1 METDHKNVD
10 DIDKYIKQNP
20 NCKQKYAERVK
31 IQDKKVELD
40 VFRLPLTF
48 LFYNVKNGRFA
59 KEYHRLQTKLERN
72 LDPKKPEDIKQIEKM
87 LLEQNIG
94 KTRLLQS
101 SLRDNGQEEPG
112 IITIDGNV
120 INGNR
125 RMSVLTILKGEPNGS
140 IFGYMNVGR
149 LPDNMEDKDLYKI
162 QLNKQM
168 AKDQKLGYGP
178 INELLKIGQGIDS
191 GLSSLEIAEQIGYK
205 EENVKEKLERLI
217 LIDEWLL
224 YNHTPD
230 QYHILDDQNE
240 QFEEMLKQIF
250 NENKKKDYSPLELL
264 KLKKLCFALVKDNRQ
279 HKEIRKIP
287 KFMRNEELKKRFLE
301 AESNA
306 NTDVKKVSEIFDIC
320 DDRQRAIENRDKPG
334 KVLNSILSN
343 LEELNLSNPE
353 LKIEPNPNLIEKI
366 IAYAEKLKQIKF

>member
-1 METDHKNVD
+1 METDYENAG
-10 DIDKYIKQNP
+10 DIDDYIKENP

-59 KEYHRLQTKLERN
+59 KEYHRLQTKLERS
-72 LDPKKPEDIKQIEKM
+72 LDPKTPEDIKQIEKM

-94 KTRLLQS
+94 KTRLLQN

-125 RMSVLTILKGEPNGS
+125 RMSVLTVLNGEPNGS
-140 IFGYMNVGR
+140 KFGYMYVGR

-168 AKDQKLGYGP
+168 AKDQKLDYGK
-178 INELLKIGQGIDS
+178 INELLFIREGVES
-191 GLSSLEIAEQIGYK
+191 GLSKLEIAEQIGYK
-205 EENVKEKLERLI
+205 EEEIEEKLERLV
-217 LIDEWLL
+217 LIDEYLQ
-224 YNHTPD
+224 YNQTPN
-230 QYHILDDQNE
+230 QYHILNDQNE
-240 QFEEMLKQIF
+240 HFEEMLKQIF
-250 NENKKKDYSPLELL
+250 NDKKKKDYLPLELL
-264 KLKKLCFALVKDNRQ
+264 KLKKNCFALIKDNRQ

-287 KFMRNEELKKRFLE
+287 KFMRNEDLKKRFLE
-301 AESNA
+301 AESSA
-306 NTDVKKVSEIFDIC
+306 NTDVKKVSDIFDVC
-320 DDRQRAIENRDKPG
+320 DDKLRAIENRDKPG

-353 LKIEPNPNLIEKI
+353 LKREPNPNLIEKI

>member
-1 METDHKNVD
+1 MKTDYENVHK
-10 DIDKYIKQNP
+10 IDEYIEQNP

-59 KEYHRLQTKLERN
+59 KEYHRLQTKLERS
-72 LDPKKPEDIKQIEKM
+72 LDPKTPEDIKQIEKM
-87 LLEQNIG
+87 LLGQNIG
-94 KTRLLQS
+94 KTRLLQN

-125 RMSVLTILKGEPNGS
+125 RMSVLTVLNGEPNGS
-140 IFGYMNVGR
+140 KFGYMNVGR

-168 AKDQKLGYGP
+168 AKDQKLDYGK
-178 INELLKIGQGIDS
+178 INELLFIREGVES
-191 GLSSLEIAEQIGYK
+191 GLSKLEIAEQIGYK
-205 EENVKEKLERLI
+205 EEEIEEKLERLV
-217 LIDEWLL
+217 LIDEYLQ
-224 YNHTPD
+224 YNQTPN
-230 QYHILDDQNE
+230 QYHILNDQNE
-240 QFEEMLKQIF
+240 HFEEMLKQIF
-250 NENKKKDYSPLELL
+250 NENKKKDYLPLELL
-264 KLKKLCFALVKDNRQ
+264 KLKKLCFALIKDNRQ

-287 KFMRNEELKKRFLE
+287 KFMRNEDLKKRFLE
-301 AESNA
+301 AESS
-306 NTDVKKVSEIFDIC
+306 TSSDVKKVSEVFDVC
-320 DDRQRAIENRDKPG
+320 DDKQRAIENRDKPG

-353 LKIEPNPNLIEKI
+353 LKREPNPNLIEKI